1 MLRRKTLYSLYDI
14 SVIPSIVSTIRSRSE
29 CNILRP
35 GINGGMKLPLI
46 TAPMSCIDIDKDK
59 FDEVSVNYIVPRT
72 VDYNTRLKL
81 CKTYFCAG
89 SMTEAVQISEMPK
102 SDVKIYVLIDI
113 ANGHM
118 KAQLDLIK
126 NLKKRHENNIVIMG
140 GNIANPK
147 SYLEFDKA
155 GCDFI
160 RVGIGGGN
168 ACLTS
173 TNTSIHYPMA
183 SLLDDIRRIRR
194 FRPWCRC
201 KVIADGGISCYSDII
216 KCLALG
222 ADYVMCGKLFA
233 KACIEKEDIGKKF
246 QYYGMSTK
254 KAQKE
259 MGSGKLKTS
268 EGNER
273 ELRKEY
279 TLSGWVENF
288 CDYLRSAMSYC
299 NSRTL
304 DKFEK
309 RAKCQ
314 VISPNSSYKINNK

>member
-72 VDYNTRLKL
+72 VDYNTRFKL
-81 CKTYFCAG
+81 CKTCFCAF

-155 GCDFI
+155 GCNFI

-194 FRPWCRC
+194 FRPWCKC

-233 KACIEKEDIGKKF
+233 KACIEKEDIGKEF

-273 ELRKEY
+273 FL
-279 TLSGWVENF
+279 
-288 CDYLRSAMSYC
+288 
-299 NSRTL
+299 
-304 DKFEK
+304 
-309 RAKCQ
+309 
-314 VISPNSSYKINNK
+314 

>member
-81 CKTYFCAG
+81 CKTYFCAF

-126 NLKKRHENNIVIMG
+126 NLKKRHGNNIVIMG

-194 FRPWCRC
+194 FRPWCKC

-299 NSRTL
+299 NSRTI